1 MLTAILTKSNDFSEV
16 VIETSRVEASSNH
29 GQIYIRGQQ
38 YIMKDSGSEADPDNY
53 ILDAKILNSRGVL
66 VQRYA

>member
-29 GQIYIRGQQ
+29 GQIYI
-38 YIMKDSGSEADPDNY
+38 KDSGSEADPDNY